1 VLSSTRATDHGARI
15 EFLERTA
22 AHVRWS
28 AAVTLGWLGVKERDV
43 VEALVARLE
52 DEDVDMQLGALKVL
66 EQLCPLSR
74 DAIEMLRAL
83 AEDEGKDRDARY
95 LAARV
100 LVVAEENRG

>member
-1 VLSSTRATDHGARI
+1 VVKALVARLEDGA
-15 EFLERTA
+15 A
-22 AHVRWS
+22 YVRGS

-43 VEALVARLE
+43 VKALGARLE

-100 LVVAEENRG
+100 PVVAEENRG